1 MPTRAGNGI
10 DGLWVAK
17 LVRGPLLT
25 AFQSRLAA
33 CNINTNAWPLGLCDT
48 SEPTLRWPITGE
60 SQPAVVKYGMCANA
74 DDADADE
81 ELEEE
86 EEEDGDDRAEVPFGG
101 LRVYVLLEE

>member
-1 MPTRAGNGI
+1 
-10 DGLWVAK
+10 
-17 LVRGPLLT
+17 
-25 AFQSRLAA
+25 
-33 CNINTNAWPLGLCDT
+33 
-48 SEPTLRWPITGE
+48 LRWPITGE